1 MSQDAKKSTRQN
13 IKRVAS
19 ESVQGEGSWV
29 SVKALTLGESK
40 QIAAEATAGEGDTVA
55 QLALAT
61 RLIQQRVLAWTW
73 VDDEGNDLPLPSA
86 DPNVVDLLTTDEVL
100 FLGRAINGSIDPK

>member
-1 MSQDAKKSTRQN
+1 MSEDAKKSTRQN

-19 ESVQGEGSWV
+19 EAVQGEGSWV

-40 QIAAEATAGEGDTVA
+40 QIAAEVEAAADNQAVRI
-55 QLALAT
+55 ALT
-61 RLIQQRVLAWTW
+61 ERLIQDRVVAWTW
-73 VDDEGNDLPLPSA
+73 VDDEGNDLPLPKDSP
-86 DPNVVDLLTTDEVL
+86 DVVDMLTTDEVL